1 LKYPKG
7 QKRYLCFRGEDFRK
21 KALSS
26 INFTPFIFYVKLI
39 NTYVCIIY
47 TFMYTYWYM
56 ITKYAKLIKA
66 SRLKKGLS
74 QLDLASKLG
83 LSRPS
88 YIAIEQG
95 KRELS
100 MSEFEKLSG
109 ILNIPFEEMEK
120 GESPNYEKYKQ
131 MILSFLRLGK
141 SVKKT
146 KLAKLVYLSDFAWFY
161 SHLNSMSGMQYRKIK
176 YGPVPDSYFRALD
189 ELEEEGKIIVDRK
202 NADGKEMII
211 ISESDSNKKQ
221 KLESILPEEENL
233 MKEIH
238 RKWKDKKT
246 AEIVNF
252 THNQLPYLM
261 ADDEEIVSYALIT
274 QEDPHEV
281 Y

>member
-1 LKYPKG
+1 
-7 QKRYLCFRGEDFRK
+7 
-21 KALSS
+21 
-26 INFTPFIFYVKLI
+26 
-39 NTYVCIIY
+39 
-47 TFMYTYWYM
+47 M
-56 ITKYAKLIKA
+56 ITKYAKLIKDA
-66 SRLKKGLS
+66 RLRKGIS
-74 QLDLASKLG
+74 QRDMACKLDI
-83 LSRPS
+83 SRPS

-95 KRELS
+95 KKELTI
-100 MSEFEKLSG
+100 SEFEKLSRTLG
-109 ILNIPFEEMEK
+109 ISFAEVEN
-120 GESPNYEKYKQ
+120 GEVSDYEKYKQ
-131 MILSFLRLGK
+131 MILTFLRLGG

-161 SHLNSMSGMQYRKIK
+161 NHFHSMSGMQYRKIK

-189 ELEEEGKIIVDRK
+189 ELEEEGKIVIDRK

-211 ISESDSNKKQ
+211 ISESDSNKNQ
-221 KLESILPEEENL
+221 QLDSISSDESVL
-233 MKEIH
+233 MKDIH
-238 RKWKDKKT
+238 KKWKDKKT